1 MAIGATMHTFEV
13 ELADVDRG
21 VYETLSL
28 RLAQHPS
35 ETGAYM
41 VTRLLA
47 YLLEYQEGIEFSDG
61 VAATDEP
68 AVLIRDL
75 TGRLLAWIEVGA
87 PEPERLHQG
96 SKAAD
101 RCVVYTHREPS
112 RLLARYVG
120 KKIHQADAIAF
131 HSSSTTASSTSWP
144 AASSGA
150 TPSPCRAP
158 KASSTPPSTAT
169 RLLAASTSTS
179 SAPKGADVAPPAPG
193 PRTDG

>member
-61 VAATDEP
+61 IAATDEP

-131 HSSSTTASSTSWP
+131 HSFDDGFVDELASRLERRNTVTLSRTEGQLYATINGHSV
-144 AASSGA
+144 ASGIHEHVVGA
-150 TPSPCRAP
+150 
-158 KASSTPPSTAT
+158 
-169 RLLAASTSTS
+169 
-179 SAPKGADVAPPAPG
+179 
-193 PRTDG
+193 